1 MAIEIVGHSKF
12 IRFYNKRRTSFL
24 SFIRGLQY
32 CSSMCEKLWV
42 ILHLANSSLHL
53 TFKKVSHRDLFMQI
67 CLFKCKDCSEVLF
80 LILQIKWGFIW
91 YFNKM
96 NLALHS
102 PLESSIIGS
111 VNKQKRLIK
120 KKLWYFVFQCAY
132 SWVNRG

>member
-12 IRFYNKRRTSFL
+12 IQFYNKRRTSFL

-102 PLESSIIGS
+102 PLESSIIGFS
-111 VNKQKRLIK
+111 KQTKTSDKEKTLTFCVSMCI
-120 KKLWYFVFQCAY
+120 FV
-132 SWVNRG
+132 GK

>member
-1 MAIEIVGHSKF
+1 MAIEIVDHSKF

-32 CSSMCEKLWV
+32 CSSMCEKLWL

-102 PLESSIIGS
+102 PLESSIIGFS
-111 VNKQKRLIK
+111 KQTKTSDKEKTLTFCVSMCI
-120 KKLWYFVFQCAY
+120 FV
-132 SWVNRG
+132 GK

>member
-12 IRFYNKRRTSFL
+12 IQFYNKRRTSFL

-67 CLFKCKDCSEVLF
+67 CLFKYKDCSEVLF

-102 PLESSIIGS
+102 PLESSIIGFS
-111 VNKQKRLIK
+111 KQTKTSDKEKTLTFCVSMCI
-120 KKLWYFVFQCAY
+120 FV
-132 SWVNRG
+132 GK